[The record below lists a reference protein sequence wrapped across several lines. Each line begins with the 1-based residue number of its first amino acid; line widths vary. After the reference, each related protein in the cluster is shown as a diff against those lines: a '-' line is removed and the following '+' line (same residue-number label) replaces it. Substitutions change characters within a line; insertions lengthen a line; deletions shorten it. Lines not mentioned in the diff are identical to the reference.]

1 VKTLADFIAWCRS
14 NPNQS
19 SYGSP
24 GAGSPLHFLGVML
37 SRAANFEYLHVPFPG
52 TAPSIQ
58 SLLAGQIA
66 SCISPIGSFV
76 PHVRAG
82 TLRALAT
89 TGAQRSPLLPDVP
102 TVAEAEYPALE
113 FAEWFGIFV
122 PARTPSGTVET
133 LSSVLRTALQT
144 KEVRAGLANQ
154 SVDVAGH
161 MPADFARQVKADFD
175 RWGPIVKASGF
186 TPLD

>member
-1 VKTLADFIAWCRS
+1 
-14 NPNQS
+14 
-19 SYGSP
+19 
-24 GAGSPLHFLGVML
+24 ML
-37 SRAANFEYLHVPFPG
+37 SRAANFEYLHVPFQG

-58 SLLAGQIA
+58 SLLGGQIA

-89 TGAQRSPLLPDVP
+89 TGAQRSALLPDVP
-102 TVAEAEYPALE
+102 TIAEAGYPTLEY
-113 FAEWFGIFV
+113 AEWFGIFV
-122 PARTPSGTVET
+122 PARTPGGTVET
-133 LSSVLRTALQT
+133 LSSVLRAALQT
-144 KEVRAGLANQ
+144 KEVQAGLANQ
-154 SVDVAGH
+154 SVDVGGLT
-161 MPADFARQVKADFD
+161 PADFARQIKADTD